1 MEGVPGCLMLGVVG
15 LAGQTERAGAGA
27 KGGKVI
33 MFSGSCKQKFVHS
46 PQYLPCSLLP
56 PISLL

>member
-1 MEGVPGCLMLGVVG
+1 MLGVGGGGV
-15 LAGQTERAGAGA
+15 AGQTERAGAGA

-46 PQYLPCSLLP
+46 PQYLLCSLLP
-56 PISLL
+56 PNSLS